1 MIRQRRGQEFVSGFM
16 VILIAILI
24 AAGLADYN
32 RLQTTRDAIE
42 RASYEAALRGTSAG
56 RDWTYAAANGTMR
69 LNGLTAQ
76 SAASAYL
83 AQAMSDAGLNGYTS
97 DIRVLPNPT
106 GGAIANFPPTAR
118 ASAFDAATWT
128 TTQPAVGVYV
138 EIAVPTMLLGLI
150 NGGANVTLHAFGA
163 AEAQN

>member
-1 MIRQRRGQEFVSGFM
+1 MILDRRGQEFASGFM
-16 VILIAILI
+16 AVLITIVV

-32 RLQTTRDAIE
+32 RLQTARDAIE
-42 RASYEAALRGTSAG
+42 RASYEAALRGASVG

-69 LNGLTAQ
+69 LTGSAAQ

-83 AQAMSDAGLNGYTS
+83 TQAMSDAGLSGYTS
-97 DIRVLPNPT
+97 DIRVLPNST
-106 GGAIANFPPTAR
+106 GGTIAGYPPTAR
-118 ASAFDAATWT
+118 AAAFDAANWT
-128 TTQPAVGVYV
+128 TTKPAVGVYV